1 MYLGVDGGGTKTAF
15 VLIDQHGNILAEH
28 QESTCYHIQVGV
40 DGAHKVLHEGIL
52 STLKQANREVED
64 LTFAFLGLPAFGED
78 SKVDKIVEQIPAGI
92 LPKDIY
98 RCDNDMVNG
107 WAAASGGGD
116 GINIVAGTGS
126 IAYGERQ
133 KLGARCGGWGE
144 LFSDEGSAYWIGIK
158 CLNRF
163 SQMADGRLPKGPL
176 YKIVK
181 QDFNID
187 VDLDI
192 SAVVLTEWR
201 GERNKIAA
209 LSKLV
214 SKAAEQG
221 DMLAKEIMQEA
232 GYELARIVNSTK
244 ESLKFNQDEP
254 VNVSYSGGVFRSK
267 ALILDPFID
276 ALQHYSSNYVVAAPV
291 YTPVIGA
298 ALYACSL
305 SGNRMQSQA
314 LQKLASSCLQTSI

>member
-15 VLIDQHGNILAEH
+15 VLVDQHGNILAEH
-28 QESTCYHIQVGV
+28 QEPTCYHIQVGV
-40 DGAHKVLHEGIL
+40 DGAQRVLHQGIL
-52 STLKQANREVED
+52 STLRLANKKVED

-107 WAAASGGGD
+107 WAAASGGED

-163 SQMADGRLPKGPL
+163 SKMSDGRLPKGPL
-176 YKIVK
+176 YDILKRELGLV
-181 QDFNID
+181 N
-187 VDLDI
+187 DLDI
-192 SAVVLTEWR
+192 TALVLSEWQ
-201 GERNKIAA
+201 GERNRIASLSQLVTTAVEQGDKIAA
-209 LSKLV
+209 K
-214 SKAAEQG
+214 
-221 DMLAKEIMQEA
+221 IMRDA
-232 GYELARIVNSTK
+232 GCELARIVNSTK
-244 ESLKFNQDEP
+244 QALKFPENES
-254 VNVSYSGGVFRSK
+254 VKVSYSGGVFRSK
-267 ALILDPFID
+267 DIILEPFTAALH
-276 ALQHYSSNYVVAAPV
+276 QYSPNFEVSAPL

-305 SGNRMQSQA
+305 SGNKMQSQY
-314 LQKLASSCLQTSI
+314 LHKLTNK

>member
-15 VLIDQHGNILAEH
+15 VLIDQHGNVLAEH
-28 QESTCYHIQVGV
+28 QEPTCYHIQVGI
-40 DGAHKVLHEGIL
+40 DGTEKVIHEGIL
-52 STLKQANREVED
+52 KTLAKAKKEVKD

-78 SKVDKIVEQIPAGI
+78 SKVDKIVDLIPSGI
-92 LPKDIY
+92 LPKNLY

-107 WAAASGGGD
+107 WAAASGGMD

-126 IAYGERQ
+126 IAYGVR
-133 KLGARCGGWGE
+133 KNKGARCGGWGE

-181 QDFNID
+181 QELDID
-187 VDLDI
+187 IDLDI
-192 SAVVLTEWR
+192 TALVLTQWQ
-201 GERNKIAA
+201 GERSKIAA

-214 SKAAEQG
+214 SIAAEQG
-221 DMLAKEIMQEA
+221 DTLAREIMQDA

-244 ESLKFNQDEP
+244 ETLKFQEDEP
-254 VNVSYSGGVFRSK
+254 VKVSYSGGVFCSK
-267 ALILDPFID
+267 ALILEPFTE
-276 ALQHYSSNYVVAAPV
+276 ALQQYSCHYVVSAPV

-298 ALYACSL
+298 ALYACTL

-314 LQKLASSCLQTSI
+314 LQKLKN